1 VGTMTSTPWRL
12 EQETR
17 FLARARSG
25 DVEAFVALI
34 HLYDPGIRALAY
46 RLLGDRTRMDD
57 VLQDTYLRAFRAI
70 QGFAAGSS
78 FGTWLYRIA
87 YNACLDE
94 LRRKRSRG
102 QLVPLDEVHDWPGTA
117 PDSGDVAADRADL
130 AAALAALPVDLRA
143 VVLLVDAEGMDYRTA
158 GEVIGIPPGTVGTR
172 LMRARAQL
180 RRSPALDRSDERTTQ
195 EGG

>member
-1 VGTMTSTPWRL
+1 
-12 EQETR
+12 
-17 FLARARSG
+17 
-25 DVEAFVALI
+25 
-34 HLYDPGIRALAY
+34 
-46 RLLGDRTRMDD
+46 
-57 VLQDTYLRAFRAI
+57 
-70 QGFAAGSS
+70 
-78 FGTWLYRIA
+78 
-87 YNACLDE
+87 
-94 LRRKRSRG
+94 
-102 QLVPLDEVHDWPGTA
+102 
-117 PDSGDVAADRADL
+117 VAADRADL